1 MKMWTDELSTFDSVS
16 KHLFQVG
23 RNDEKLY
30 SPLLSYGAFF
40 SIPIMFSYRQNASGQ
55 TLLRQ
60 LRRLQYPTV
69 QRPLWPS
76 YQHPLRR
83 SSIQSLL
90 SRFLFSSCVFFLW
103 ADKKLHCF
111 RNKKLLPRYNI
122 WIFKKQT
129 STGIRFNQFRSTP
142 PVSTINSFKSR
153 GVPPGLQHGI
163 SQDILSLSTVDH
175 GVYPT
180 SHHNWSMSHNHEAL
194 RFSATT
200 V

>member
-1 MKMWTDELSTFDSVS
+1 
-16 KHLFQVG
+16 
-23 RNDEKLY
+23 
-30 SPLLSYGAFF
+30 
-40 SIPIMFSYRQNASGQ
+40 MFSYRQNASGQ

-111 RNKKLLPRYNI
+111 INKNYYRGIIFGFSKTNQHWHKIHFHFDQPHPFPPLTDLKVGVSPPPAYSMAQVKILFCCQPLTTVCIRPLIITKACPTTTKLLD
-122 WIFKKQT
+122 
-129 STGIRFNQFRSTP
+129 S
-142 PVSTINSFKSR
+142 
-153 GVPPGLQHGI
+153 
-163 SQDILSLSTVDH
+163 
-175 GVYPT
+175 
-180 SHHNWSMSHNHEAL
+180 
-194 RFSATT
+194 
-200 V
+200 

>member
-1 MKMWTDELSTFDSVS
+1 
-16 KHLFQVG
+16 
-23 RNDEKLY
+23 
-30 SPLLSYGAFF
+30 
-40 SIPIMFSYRQNASGQ
+40 MFSYRQNASGQ

-111 RNKKLLPRYNI
+111 TNKKLLQRYNI
-122 WIFKKQT
+122 WIFKNKPVLALD
-129 STGIRFNQFRSTP
+129 SIQFRSTP

>member
-1 MKMWTDELSTFDSVS
+1 
-16 KHLFQVG
+16 
-23 RNDEKLY
+23 
-30 SPLLSYGAFF
+30 
-40 SIPIMFSYRQNASGQ
+40 MFSYRQNASGQ

-76 YQHPLRR
+76 YQHPLRS

-111 RNKKLLPRYNI
+111 TNKKLLQRYNI
-122 WIFKKQT
+122 WIFKNKPVLALD
-129 STGIRFNQFRSTP
+129 SIQFRSTP

-153 GVPPGLQHGI
+153 GVPPPA
-163 SQDILSLSTVDH
+163 
-175 GVYPT
+175 Y
-180 SHHNWSMSHNHEAL
+180 SMAQVKIFFCCQPL
-194 RFSATT
+194 TT
-200 V
+200 VCIRPLIITEACPTTTRLLDSQQPLSRDSLLFDQLSW